1 MMYNLLSYIVFT
13 VFIGGAHMT
22 DARTK
27 EYAERLSRLIQAET
41 ISSHEDTDLSKF
53 YSFHELLKKE
63 FPSIFAVCEIED
75 FSGSLLMRWRGKK
88 QEMLPILLMNH
99 HDVVE
104 VSGEWTHPAF
114 SGRIADGKVWGRG
127 TLDTKGGLWGML
139 EAADELAR
147 EGFTPERDV
156 YFMSTCCEE
165 TTGAGADIISKT
177 LLERGI
183 RLAMVLDEGGMIV
196 EEPIGGAKGRFAM
209 IGVGEKGY
217 ADLKFTARS
226 NGGHASTPGKNTPL
240 VRLGK
245 FMAAAEKKSVF
256 KVWMSPTVKA
266 TLASLSTSMSGP
278 LRFIL
283 GHPSLFSPLLCRVMP
298 SISGAAGAML
308 RTTLAFTM
316 AKGSDGC
323 NVLPQEA
330 YVIGNMRYSHHQGG
344 EGSIKAIAE
353 LAKKFDIETE
363 VIHEGFDSPL
373 SDHNS
378 SAFKLVEKAVG
389 ASYSGV
395 KTSPYVMNAASDSR
409 FMSRVCDNCLRFAPF
424 SISQEQLASVHGID
438 ECVDVDTLAPAVDFY
453 RYVISEAHNV

>member
-1 MMYNLLSYIVFT
+1 MSDLRKN
-13 VFIGGAHMT
+13 
-22 DARTK
+22 
-27 EYAERLSRLIQAET
+27 EYAARLSRLIQAET
-41 ISSHEDTDLSKF
+41 ISAHGDTDLSKF
-53 YSFHELLKKE
+53 YKFHDLLKVE
-63 FPSIFAVCEIED
+63 FPSIFAACELED
-75 FSGSLLMRWRGKK
+75 FSGSILLRWKGKDEK
-88 QEMLPILLMNH
+88 MLPILFMNH

-104 VSGEWTHPAF
+104 ASGEWTYPAF
-114 SGRIADGKVWGRG
+114 SGEIADGKVWGRG
-127 TLDTKGGLWGML
+127 TLDTKGSLWGML
-139 EAADELAR
+139 QAADELAR
-147 EGFTPERDV
+147 EGFVPARDV

-165 TTGAGADIISKT
+165 TTGAGADTISKA

-183 RLAMVLDEGGMIV
+183 KFAMVLDEGGMIV
-196 EEPIGGAKGRFAM
+196 EEPIGGAKGKYAM

-245 FMAAAEKKSVF
+245 FMAAAEKKCVF
-256 KVWMSPTVKA
+256 KTWMSPTVSA
-266 TLASLSTSMSGP
+266 TLSSLSKSMSGP
-278 LRFIL
+278 LKFIL
-283 GHPSLFSPLLCRVMP
+283 GHPKFFSPLLCKVMP

-344 EGSIKAIAE
+344 KGSIDAITA
-353 LAKKFDIETE
+353 LAKKFDIEVE
-363 VIHEGFDSPL
+363 VIHPGFDSPL

-378 SAFKLVEKAVG
+378 TAFKLVEKAVG
-389 ASYSGV
+389 ASYTDIL
-395 KTSPYVMNAASDSR
+395 TSPYVMNAASDSR

-424 SISQEQLASVHGID
+424 SISAKQLASVHGID
-438 ECVDVDTLAPAVDFY
+438 ECVDVDTLVPAVDFY
-453 RYVISEAHNV
+453 RYVITEAHNV

>member
-1 MMYNLLSYIVFT
+1 MSDLRKN
-13 VFIGGAHMT
+13 
-22 DARTK
+22 
-27 EYAERLSRLIQAET
+27 EYAARLSRLIQAET
-41 ISSHEDTDLSKF
+41 ISAHGDTDLSKF
-53 YSFHELLKKE
+53 YKFHDLLKVE
-63 FPSIFAVCEIED
+63 FPSIFAACELED
-75 FSGSLLMRWRGKK
+75 FSGSILLCWKGKDEK
-88 QEMLPILLMNH
+88 MLPILFMNH

-104 VSGEWTHPAF
+104 ASGEWTYPAF
-114 SGRIADGKVWGRG
+114 SGEIADGKVWGRG

-139 EAADELAR
+139 QAADELAR
-147 EGFTPERDV
+147 EGFVPARDV

-165 TTGAGADIISKT
+165 TTGAGADTISKA

-183 RLAMVLDEGGMIV
+183 KFAMVLDEGGMIV
-196 EEPIGGAKGRFAM
+196 EEPIGGAKGKYAM

-245 FMAAAEKKSVF
+245 FMAAAEKKCVF
-256 KVWMSPTVKA
+256 KTWMSPTVSA
-266 TLASLSTSMSGP
+266 TLSSLSKSMSGP
-278 LRFIL
+278 LKFIL
-283 GHPSLFSPLLCRVMP
+283 GHPKFFSPLLCKVMP

-344 EGSIKAIAE
+344 KGSIEAITA
-353 LAKKFDIETE
+353 LAKKFDIEVE
-363 VIHEGFDSPL
+363 VIHPGFDSPL

-378 SAFKLVEKAVG
+378 TAFKLVEKAVG
-389 ASYSGV
+389 ASYTDV
-395 KTSPYVMNAASDSR
+395 LTSPYVMNAASDSR

-424 SISQEQLASVHGID
+424 SISAKQLASVHGID
-438 ECVDVDTLAPAVDFY
+438 ECVDVDTLVPAVDFY
-453 RYVISEAHNV
+453 RYVITEAHNV

>member
-1 MMYNLLSYIVFT
+1 MSDLRKN
-13 VFIGGAHMT
+13 
-22 DARTK
+22 
-27 EYAERLSRLIQAET
+27 EYAARLSRLIQAET
-41 ISSHEDTDLSKF
+41 ISAHGDADLSKF
-53 YSFHELLKKE
+53 YKFHDLLKVE
-63 FPSIFAVCEIED
+63 FPSIFAACELED
-75 FSGSLLMRWRGKK
+75 FSGSILLRWKGKDEK
-88 QEMLPILLMNH
+88 MLPILFMNH

-104 VSGEWTHPAF
+104 ASGEWTYPAF
-114 SGRIADGKVWGRG
+114 SGEIADGKVWGRG

-139 EAADELAR
+139 QAADELAR
-147 EGFTPERDV
+147 EGFVPARDV

-165 TTGAGADIISKT
+165 TTGAGADTISKA

-183 RLAMVLDEGGMIV
+183 KFAMVLDEGGMIV
-196 EEPIGGAKGRFAM
+196 EEPIGGAKGKYAM

-245 FMAAAEKKSVF
+245 FMAAAEKKCVF
-256 KVWMSPTVKA
+256 KTRMSPTVSA
-266 TLASLSTSMSGP
+266 TLSSLSKSMSGP
-278 LRFIL
+278 LKFIL
-283 GHPSLFSPLLCRVMP
+283 GHPKFFSPLLCKVMP

-344 EGSIKAIAE
+344 KGSIDAITA
-353 LAKKFDIETE
+353 LAKKFDIEVE
-363 VIHEGFDSPL
+363 VIHPGFDSPL

-378 SAFKLVEKAVG
+378 TAFKLVEKAVG
-389 ASYSGV
+389 ASYTDV
-395 KTSPYVMNAASDSR
+395 LTSPYVMNAASDSR

-424 SISQEQLASVHGID
+424 SISAKQLASVHGID
-438 ECVDVDTLAPAVDFY
+438 ECVDVDTLVPAVDFY
-453 RYVISEAHNV
+453 RYVITEAHNV

>member
-1 MMYNLLSYIVFT
+1 MSDLRKN
-13 VFIGGAHMT
+13 
-22 DARTK
+22 
-27 EYAERLSRLIQAET
+27 EYAARLSRLIQAET
-41 ISSHEDTDLSKF
+41 ISAHGDTDLSKF
-53 YSFHELLKKE
+53 YKFHDLLKVE
-63 FPSIFAVCEIED
+63 FPSIFAACELED
-75 FSGSLLMRWRGKK
+75 FSGSILLCWKGKDEK
-88 QEMLPILLMNH
+88 MLPILFMNH

-104 VSGEWTHPAF
+104 ASGEWTYPAF
-114 SGRIADGKVWGRG
+114 SGEIADGKVWGRG

-139 EAADELAR
+139 QAADELAR
-147 EGFTPERDV
+147 EGFVPARDV

-165 TTGAGADIISKT
+165 TTGAGADTISKA

-183 RLAMVLDEGGMIV
+183 KFAMVLDEGGMIV
-196 EEPIGGAKGRFAM
+196 EEPIGGAKGKYAM

-245 FMAAAEKKSVF
+245 FMAAAEKKCVF
-256 KVWMSPTVKA
+256 KTRMSPTVSA
-266 TLASLSTSMSGP
+266 TLSSLSKSMSGP
-278 LRFIL
+278 LKFIL
-283 GHPSLFSPLLCRVMP
+283 GHPKFFSPLLCKVMP

-330 YVIGNMRYSHHQGG
+330 YLIGNMRYSHHQGG
-344 EGSIKAIAE
+344 KGSIDAITA
-353 LAKKFDIETE
+353 LAKKYDIEVE
-363 VIHEGFDSPL
+363 VIHPGFDSPL

-378 SAFKLVEKAVG
+378 TAFKLVEKAVG
-389 ASYSGV
+389 ASYTDV
-395 KTSPYVMNAASDSR
+395 LTSPYVMNAASDSR

-424 SISQEQLASVHGID
+424 SISAKQLASVHGID
-438 ECVDVDTLAPAVDFY
+438 ECVDVDTLVPAVDFY
-453 RYVISEAHNV
+453 RYVITEAHNV

>member
-1 MMYNLLSYIVFT
+1 MSDLRKN
-13 VFIGGAHMT
+13 
-22 DARTK
+22 
-27 EYAERLSRLIQAET
+27 EYAARLSRLIQAET
-41 ISSHEDTDLSKF
+41 ISAHGDTDLSKF
-53 YSFHELLKKE
+53 YKFHDLLKVE
-63 FPSIFAVCEIED
+63 FPSIFAACELED
-75 FSGSLLMRWRGKK
+75 FSGSILLCWKGKDEK
-88 QEMLPILLMNH
+88 MLPILFMNH

-104 VSGEWTHPAF
+104 ASGEWTYPAF
-114 SGRIADGKVWGRG
+114 SGEIADGKVWGRG

-139 EAADELAR
+139 QAADELAR
-147 EGFTPERDV
+147 EGFVPARDV

-165 TTGAGADIISKT
+165 TTGAGADTISKA

-183 RLAMVLDEGGMIV
+183 KFAMVLDEGGMIV
-196 EEPIGGAKGRFAM
+196 EEPIGGAKGKYAM

-245 FMAAAEKKSVF
+245 FMAAAEKKCVF
-256 KVWMSPTVKA
+256 KTWMSPTVSA
-266 TLASLSTSMSGP
+266 TLSSLSKSMSGP
-278 LRFIL
+278 LKFIL
-283 GHPSLFSPLLCRVMP
+283 GHPKFFSPLLCKVMP

-344 EGSIKAIAE
+344 KGSIEAITA
-353 LAKKFDIETE
+353 LAKKFDIEVE
-363 VIHEGFDSPL
+363 VIHPGFDSPL

-378 SAFKLVEKAVG
+378 TAFKLVEKAVG
-389 ASYSGV
+389 ASYTDVLS
-395 KTSPYVMNAASDSR
+395 SPYVMNAASDSR

-424 SISQEQLASVHGID
+424 SISAKQLASVHGID
-438 ECVDVDTLAPAVDFY
+438 ECVDVDTLVPAVDFY
-453 RYVISEAHNV
+453 RYVITEAHNV

>member
-1 MMYNLLSYIVFT
+1 MSDLRKN
-13 VFIGGAHMT
+13 
-22 DARTK
+22 
-27 EYAERLSRLIQAET
+27 EYAARLSRLIQAET
-41 ISSHEDTDLSKF
+41 ISAHGDTDLSKF
-53 YSFHELLKKE
+53 YKFHDLLKVE
-63 FPSIFAVCEIED
+63 FPSIFAACELED
-75 FSGSLLMRWRGKK
+75 FSGSILLRWKGKDEK
-88 QEMLPILLMNH
+88 MLPILFMNH

-104 VSGEWTHPAF
+104 ASGEWTYPAF
-114 SGRIADGKVWGRG
+114 SGEIADGKVWGRG

-139 EAADELAR
+139 QAADELAR
-147 EGFTPERDV
+147 EGFVPARDV

-165 TTGAGADIISKT
+165 TTGAGADTISKA

-183 RLAMVLDEGGMIV
+183 KFAMVLDEGGMIV
-196 EEPIGGAKGRFAM
+196 EEPIGGAKGKYAM

-245 FMAAAEKKSVF
+245 FMAAAEKKCVF
-256 KVWMSPTVKA
+256 KTRMSPTVSA
-266 TLASLSTSMSGP
+266 TLSSLSKSMSGP
-278 LRFIL
+278 LKFIL
-283 GHPSLFSPLLCRVMP
+283 GHPKFFSPLLCKVMP

-344 EGSIKAIAE
+344 KGSIDAITA
-353 LAKKFDIETE
+353 LAKKFDIEVE
-363 VIHEGFDSPL
+363 VIHPGFDSPL

-378 SAFKLVEKAVG
+378 TAFKLVEKAVG
-389 ASYSGV
+389 ASYTDV
-395 KTSPYVMNAASDSR
+395 LTSPYVMNAASDSR

-424 SISQEQLASVHGID
+424 SISAKQLASVHGID
-438 ECVDVDTLAPAVDFY
+438 ECVDVDTLVPAVDFY
-453 RYVISEAHNV
+453 RYVITEAHNV

>member
-1 MMYNLLSYIVFT
+1 MSDLRKN
-13 VFIGGAHMT
+13 
-22 DARTK
+22 
-27 EYAERLSRLIQAET
+27 EYAARLSRLIQAET
-41 ISSHEDTDLSKF
+41 VSAHGDTDLSKF
-53 YSFHELLKKE
+53 YKFHDLLKVE
-63 FPSIFAVCEIED
+63 FPSIFAACELED
-75 FSGSLLMRWRGKK
+75 FSGSILLRWKGKDEK
-88 QEMLPILLMNH
+88 MLPILFMNH

-104 VSGEWTHPAF
+104 ASGEWTYPAF
-114 SGRIADGKVWGRG
+114 SGEIADGKVWGRG

-139 EAADELAR
+139 QAADELAR
-147 EGFTPERDV
+147 EGFVPARDV

-165 TTGAGADIISKT
+165 TTGAGADTISKA

-183 RLAMVLDEGGMIV
+183 KFAMVLDEGGMIV
-196 EEPIGGAKGRFAM
+196 EEPIGGAKGKYAM

-245 FMAAAEKKSVF
+245 FMAAAEKKCVF
-256 KVWMSPTVKA
+256 KTWMSPTVSA
-266 TLASLSTSMSGP
+266 TLSSLSKSMSGP
-278 LRFIL
+278 LKFIL
-283 GHPSLFSPLLCRVMP
+283 GHPKFFSPLLCKVMP

-344 EGSIKAIAE
+344 KGSIDAITA
-353 LAKKFDIETE
+353 LAKKFDIEVE
-363 VIHEGFDSPL
+363 VIHPGFDSPL

-378 SAFKLVEKAVG
+378 TAFKLVEKAVG
-389 ASYSGV
+389 ASYTDV
-395 KTSPYVMNAASDSR
+395 LTSPYVMNAASDSR

-424 SISQEQLASVHGID
+424 SISAKQLASVHGID
-438 ECVDVDTLAPAVDFY
+438 ECVDVDTLVPAVDFY
-453 RYVISEAHNV
+453 RYVITEAHNV